1 MDNVKAIFLDMDGT
15 ILHKDNRVD
24 IETVKVISQLR
35 NQGYKVFLATGRAH
49 DEIHYLVPE
58 SFEVDGIISSN
69 GTLGVVEEETIF
81 KHSLS
86 YNTVLEI
93 VKRAKQQAIYYEV
106 FPFDRQRIVLKEDKA
121 WAEEL
126 FEANTPPGKVGESE
140 WTSRKESIVEKVDWK
155 DSIPDST
162 FSKIY
167 LFSPDY
173 DKITNFRNQLIE
185 DEVALHISV
194 SNSSR
199 FNAETMAFEVDKG
212 TGIKEMIEHFGIQ
225 QEETLVIGDSD
236 NDRAMFAFGHY
247 TVAMKNARPEIQ
259 ALAKDVT
266 SLTNEE
272 NGAAAYLSEHFINN

>member
-140 WTSRKESIVEKVDWK
+140 WTSRKESIVEKVDWE